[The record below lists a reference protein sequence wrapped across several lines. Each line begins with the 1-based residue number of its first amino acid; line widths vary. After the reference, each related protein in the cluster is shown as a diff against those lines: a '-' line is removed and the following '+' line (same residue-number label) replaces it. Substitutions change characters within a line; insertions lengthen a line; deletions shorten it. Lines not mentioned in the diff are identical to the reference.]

1 MCISKRKDS
10 AITKRSNNI
19 VTKEYFCLW
28 NSLNWACSLLCFTGS
43 FSVPGSSFLVFY
55 HPLEHCLCL
64 HSQKQ
69 ISGMSIFHLAG
80 SKKHLGDMYMQCF
93 KAQPTSSTQN
103 IFLYS
108 LVKAML
114 NGHTKLQEGLRSH
127 CLITTLLICVC
138 VTQPACSRGE
148 TRIQVFQLSGK
159 DSKLPQ

>member
-1 MCISKRKDS
+1 MCISKRKES

-28 NSLNWACSLLCFTGS
+28 NSLSWACSLLCFTGS

-69 ISGMSIFHLAG
+69 ISGMSTFHLAG
-80 SKKHLGDMYMQCF
+80 RKKHLGDMHMQCF
-93 KAQPTSSTQN
+93 KAQPASSTQN

-108 LVKAML
+108 LSESCVEWPHQAPRGVEKPLPNYSFTNMCLCNPAS
-114 NGHTKLQEGLRSH
+114 LQQR
-127 CLITTLLICVC
+127 
-138 VTQPACSRGE
+138 RN
-148 TRIQVFQLSGK
+148 
-159 DSKLPQ
+159 